1 MEIASNSGISIWNL
15 RKKNSFWFE
24 NFPIEATDLNNRGF
38 ANGAAGLSHWIIF
51 FYFTLA
57 HIQIQSFDDRVK
69 GEKKL
74 NTLVHLTYTMTVAI
88 DTTTQIFA
96 QLCTKLSSSAI
107 FLAHYQICKDN
118 LN

>member
-51 FYFTLA
+51 FISLSHTYKFSLLTIEL
-57 HIQIQSFDDRVK
+57 K
-69 GEKKL
+69 EKK
-74 NTLVHLTYTMTVAI
+74 NWTL
-88 DTTTQIFA
+88 
-96 QLCTKLSSSAI
+96 
-107 FLAHYQICKDN
+107 
-118 LN
+118 